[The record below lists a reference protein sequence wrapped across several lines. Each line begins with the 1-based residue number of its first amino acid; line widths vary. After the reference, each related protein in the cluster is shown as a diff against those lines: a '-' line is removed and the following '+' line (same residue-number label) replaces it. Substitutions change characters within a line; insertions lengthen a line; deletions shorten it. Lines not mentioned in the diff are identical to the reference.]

1 MSSSVSTVETKGF
14 NPLGIWRWLLESRPE
29 ILALVVMVFGSLI
42 ISQILRASGF
52 EAPSFIQWIELT
64 IAGLTLGL
72 VLFMM
77 SSGMTLVFGLM
88 GVFNMAHGAFIGFG
102 AYLGYEMVMI
112 IERAT
117 QVYENVPV
125 MRRGVPM
132 VGADGEVLTRVLL
145 IENGWFYNVS
155 AWKTIAT
162 FILAILFAMV
172 VALICGWIFERLIVR
187 PVYDNALKQIL
198 VTMGGGIIIR
208 ELLIAGWRAP
218 HEFPKPALWE
228 GVFFLGDIP
237 IEKYRIMAGIIG
249 LLVFIITL
257 VALNYTKIGLLI
269 RAGVESREMV
279 EVHGYRINM
288 LFVAVFVAAIVL
300 AAMGGVFWGQ
310 YEQAVHFDIGNFLLI
325 LVIVSIIVGGMG
337 SIYGCFIG
345 SLMITLNMNYMNSMF
360 PVLGGE
366 MSAVVLMV
374 VVLMWRPEGLKP
386 ITAH

>member
-1 MSSSVSTVETKGF
+1 MSSSVATAKSQGAKPVNIVSGF
-14 NPLGIWRWLLESRPE
+14 IQKRPE
-29 ILALVVMVFGSLI
+29 IFALFVLILGSLVV
-42 ISQILRASGF
+42 SQILGSPGF
-52 EAPSFIQWIELT
+52 MQWLELT

-102 AYLGYEMVMI
+102 AYLGYQMVMM
-112 IERAT
+112 IERST
-117 QVYENVPV
+117 QVKDIVTI
-125 MRRGVPM
+125 MRRGKPIL
-132 VGADGEVLTRVLL
+132 DSNGEVLTRVSLV
-145 IENGWFYNVS
+145 ENGWFYNDNVWS
-155 AWKTIAT
+155 T
-162 FILAILFAMV
+162 ILAFVLAIIFAMI
-172 VALICGWIFERLIVR
+172 VAAICGWIFERVVLK

-208 ELLIAGWRAP
+208 ELLIAGWQAP
-218 HEFPKPALWE
+218 HEFPKPELWS
-228 GVFFLGDIP
+228 GVFFIGDIP
-237 IEKYRIMAGIIG
+237 VEKFRVLAGVVG
-249 LLVFIITL
+249 LLVFIGTWL
-257 VALNYTKIGLLI
+257 ALNYTKIGLLI

-279 EVHGYRINM
+279 EVQGYRISM
-288 LFVAVFVAAIVL
+288 IFIGVFVAAIVL

-310 YEQAVHFDIGNFLLI
+310 YEQAVHFDIGNLLLI

-337 SIYGCFIG
+337 SIYGCLIG

-374 VVLMWRPEGLKP
+374 VVLMWRPQGLKP
-386 ITAH
+386 ITSH

>member
-1 MSSSVSTVETKGF
+1 MSSSVPTAQTKGL
-14 NPLGIWRWLLESRPE
+14 NPLDIWRGFVRSRPE
-29 ILALVVMVFGSLI
+29 IIALVVMIVGSLI
-42 ISQILRASGF
+42 VSQIMG
-52 EAPSFIQWIELT
+52 APGFIQWIELT

-102 AYLGYEMVMI
+102 AYLGYEMVML
-112 IERAT
+112 IERGT
-117 QVYENVPV
+117 QVYDRVPI

-145 IENGWFYNVS
+145 IENGWFYNTV
-155 AWKTIAT
+155 AWKTIVT
-162 FILAILFAMV
+162 FIVAILFAMF
-172 VALICGWIFERLIVR
+172 VALICGWVFERLVIK
-187 PVYDNALKQIL
+187 PVYGNALKQIL

-218 HEFPKPALWE
+218 HEFPKPALWS
-228 GVFFLGDIP
+228 GVYFLGDIP
-237 IEKYRIMAGIIG
+237 IEKFRVMAGIVG
-249 LLVFIITL
+249 LVVFLVTL
-257 VALNYTKIGLLI
+257 AALNYTKIGLLI

-288 LFVAVFVAAIVL
+288 IFIAVFVAAIVL

-310 YEQAVHFDIGNFLLI
+310 YEQAVHFDIGNLLLI

-345 SLMITLNMNYMNSMF
+345 SLMITLNMNYMNAMF
-360 PVLGGE
+360 PLLGGE

-386 ITAH
+386 ITSH